1 MKSIWLTLLG
11 ALVLFGIIH
20 YMNKVAP
27 TPMPGLTSNGKTVV
41 STPASSSSP
50 ADEFEP
56 LDLSFSS
63 GGLVKSAN
71 AQELKPTA
79 VLALTKTS
87 PRTMG
92 DENAPV
98 EMFVFSSL
106 TCSHCA
112 DFHTKALKEIEEKY
126 VKSGK
131 VFFTYVDYPFDN
143 RALAGAMLARCV
155 NPENYFTFLNVLFEN
170 QKNWAFKPNAQEIV
184 TAYASLQGMTK
195 GDVKACLAD
204 KTLQQKIISTRDKYA
219 KEYQITGTPTTV
231 VIKGNKTEIIA
242 GADENKLNA
251 VLAEMTKE

>member
-27 TPMPGLTSNGKTVV
+27 TPMPGLTQNGETVI
-41 STPASSSSP
+41 STPSSSSP

-56 LDLSFSS
+56 LDLSSAS
-63 GGLVKSAN
+63 GAFVKTAN
-71 AQELKPTA
+71 AAELKSDA
-79 VLALTKTS
+79 VPVQTKTS

-92 DENAPV
+92 DKNAPV
-98 EMFVFSSL
+98 KMFVFSSL

-126 VKSGK
+126 VKTGK
-131 VFFTYVDYPFDN
+131 VFFTYVDFPFDN

-155 NPENYFTFLNVLFEN
+155 NPENYFAFLNVLFEN
-170 QKNWAFKPNAQEIV
+170 QSRWAFSSNAQEIV

-195 GDVKACLAD
+195 GDVKACLSD
-204 KTLQQKIISTRDKYA
+204 KSLQQRIILNRDAYSEKY
-219 KEYQITGTPTTV
+219 KITGTPTTV
-231 VIKGNKTEIIA
+231 VIKGDKTEIIS
-242 GADENKLNA
+242 GADEYKLNT
-251 VLAEMTKE
+251 VLAQMTK